1 MTTSQSN
8 QLKYIYDRI
17 NNMDIDLITETLTV
31 TDNVG
36 NNVIKSY
43 DFEFSNGENDIEAL
57 FLYLTAGNGTSCRTI
72 YVPKLSIYQFINGV
86 TSRLNPGFEVNNDS
100 NILYRSVYFTKVD
113 GNKVTVYKGGNY
125 NNGDIKLEVTAL
137 YR

>member
-1 MTTSQSN
+1 MGHQLTSVAQSS
-8 QLKYIYDRI
+8 
-17 NNMDIDLITETLTV
+17 V
-31 TDNVG
+31 
-36 NNVIKSY
+36 
-43 DFEFSNGENDIEAL
+43 EFSNGENDIEAL

-72 YVPKLSIYQFINGV
+72 YVPKLSIYQFISGA
-86 TSRLNPGFEVNNDS
+86 TSRLNPGFEVNSDS

-125 NNGDIKLEVTAL
+125 NNGNIKLEVTAL